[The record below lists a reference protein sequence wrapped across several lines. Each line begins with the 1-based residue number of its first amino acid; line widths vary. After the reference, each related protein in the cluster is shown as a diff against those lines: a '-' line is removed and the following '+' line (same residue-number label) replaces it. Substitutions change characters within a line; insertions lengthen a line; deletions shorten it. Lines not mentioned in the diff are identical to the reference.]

1 MDIVEFSR
9 VLVVLADHHQVD
21 VLVPGADPRVALAR
35 PQAGVQ
41 VQLLAQ
47 GHVDAAEPGADGR
60 GQRPLDRHPVAAD
73 GVEHL
78 LGQGRAVTVD
88 DLGPGLLD
96 VPVELDA
103 GALQDPAG
111 RLRQLWSDPVAGDER
126 DAMGHGGKLL
136 CSRCRQGY
144 LCTADAG
151 GKPLRLHPDP
161 PPRDDRRHPQMAD
174 ATGKGLEGVVA
185 AETRISDVDGRQG
198 RLFYAGY
205 DIADL
210 AAHATFEE
218 TVYLLHHL
226 ELPTAAQLE
235 ETVATLRAEST
246 LDPLLVELIASL
258 AERTGPMTTL
268 RTAVSAAAAVDPDD
282 DDSDEANLRKAYR
295 LIARTPQII
304 ATYQRLATGGDAIE
318 PRDDL
323 GVAANFLYA
332 LTGKQPDPQVA
343 RDFDVVLVL
352 YADHTLNASTFAGRV
367 AAATLQGPLHGGAIQ
382 AVREMLEEI
391 GTPDRAPGWIRDH
404 LAAKRKVMG
413 FGHRVYKTWDPRAT

>member
-1 MDIVEFSR
+1 
-9 VLVVLADHHQVD
+9 
-21 VLVPGADPRVALAR
+21 
-35 PQAGVQ
+35 
-41 VQLLAQ
+41 
-47 GHVDAAEPGADGR
+47 
-60 GQRPLDRHPVAAD
+60 
-73 GVEHL
+73 
-78 LGQGRAVTVD
+78 
-88 DLGPGLLD
+88 
-96 VPVELDA
+96 
-103 GALQDPAG
+103 
-111 RLRQLWSDPVAGDER
+111 
-126 DAMGHGGKLL
+126 
-136 CSRCRQGY
+136 
-144 LCTADAG
+144 
-151 GKPLRLHPDP
+151 
-161 PPRDDRRHPQMAD
+161 MAD

-185 AETRISDVDGRQG
+185 AQTRISDVDGQKG

-218 TVYLLHHL
+218 TIYLLHHL

-268 RTAVSAAAAVDPDD
+268 RTAVSAAAAVDPGD
-282 DDSDEANLRKAYR
+282 DDSDQANLRKAYR
-295 LIARTPQII
+295 LMAKTPQII
-304 ATYQRLATGGDAIE
+304 ATYQRLRSGGDAIE

-367 AAATLQGPLHGGAIQ
+367 AAATLADMYAAATAAVATLQGPLHGGAIE

-391 GTPDRAPGWIRDH
+391 GSPDRAPEWVRDR

-413 FGHRVYKTWDPRAT
+413 FGHRVYKTWDPRATVLREIAERLGRHFGDTRWFDTAVRVQETVMEAKTLYPNVDFYTASVYSALGLPPDLYTPLFAAARMAGWTAHIREQYADNRLIRPDSEYVGPDPRPWKPLEDRG

>member
-1 MDIVEFSR
+1 
-9 VLVVLADHHQVD
+9 
-21 VLVPGADPRVALAR
+21 
-35 PQAGVQ
+35 
-41 VQLLAQ
+41 
-47 GHVDAAEPGADGR
+47 
-60 GQRPLDRHPVAAD
+60 
-73 GVEHL
+73 
-78 LGQGRAVTVD
+78 
-88 DLGPGLLD
+88 
-96 VPVELDA
+96 
-103 GALQDPAG
+103 
-111 RLRQLWSDPVAGDER
+111 
-126 DAMGHGGKLL
+126 
-136 CSRCRQGY
+136 
-144 LCTADAG
+144 
-151 GKPLRLHPDP
+151 
-161 PPRDDRRHPQMAD
+161 MAD

-185 AETRISDVDGRQG
+185 AQTRISDVDGRQG

-235 ETVATLRAEST
+235 ETVATLRADST
-246 LDPLLVELIASL
+246 LDPLLVELVASL

-268 RTAVSAAAAVDPDD
+268 RTAVSAAAAIDSDD
-282 DDSDEANLRKAYR
+282 DNSDQANLRKAYR
-295 LIARTPQII
+295 LIAQTPQII
-304 ATYQRLATGGDAIE
+304 ATYQRLRSGGDTIE

-367 AAATLQGPLHGGAIQ
+367 AAATLADMYAATTAAVATLQGPLHGGAIEG
-382 AVREMLEEI
+382 VREMLEEI
-391 GTPDRAPGWIRDH
+391 DAPDRAPDWVRDH

-413 FGHRVYKTWDPRAT
+413 FGHRVYKTWDPRATVLSEIAERLGRHFGDTRWFETSVRIQETVMEAKHLYPNVDFYTASVYSALGLPPDLYTPLFAAARMAGWTAHIREQYADNRLIRPDSEYVGPDPRPWTPLEDRG